1 MIKYILKANQWYDN
15 LKEPKRFLFF
25 IALVCVPLGLSNA
38 FMFTN
43 DSKWSIMAFPT
54 FCLLVMLF
62 RIAPVIND
70 LRNGRK

>member
-25 IALVCVPLGLSNA
+25 LMFVLIPLGLSNA
-38 FMFTN
+38 FMHTS
-43 DSKWSIMAFPT
+43 DDKWSIMIFPT
-54 FCLLVMLF
+54 LCLLIMLF
-62 RIAPVIND
+62 RMAPVIND